1 MTVTSSSAQSGTVGG
16 EVGDRVLVAACRDGD
31 QDAFAELVHRYHDSL
46 CRQARRRLANVVD
59 VDDAVQ
65 ETFLRAYRS
74 FHRVELAD
82 DAPLGPWLAR
92 ILANVCTD
100 QAARERRQAE
110 LAERAGPLDPQ
121 VTAPVEVDPPT
132 ALALQRGLR
141 ALPAPQRQ
149 AFLLRAVAD
158 LSYREIAER
167 LGTTEENARAR
178 VVRARAALRQ
188 DLARQ
193 GLPAALPLGA
203 LVLLRQGGHRLA
215 RGLLRVLGALRPG
228 GRGARLAEAHAAQA
242 QQALGAAGPAATS
255 LLAQGSSGAAT
266 SLLAQGAQLCTQVCL
281 QAASSPVVQGAVALA
296 SAGTG
301 RGTLVAG
308 LAATLATAGALA
320 LPATTAHAAPPS
332 APSVV
337 SALRASLP
345 SPATS
350 SSAASNASSTSVG
363 ASGTG
368 QGSPASSTA
377 GSSAS
382 TNSDPSVSGQ
392 DITAGGTSGAPTS
405 SAPGSVAAASG
416 PVVAPA
422 SPSAPAVPQW
432 AEQAAAIAV
441 APRPIAST
449 DSPTSPSTAS
459 TTSRTESA
467 GAAPA
472 NGATDQGPSSADTPA
487 PAGSSTG
494 NQQAVGTPS
503 TSSTSK
509 PVDPAPTP
517 LLSFPAECSTLPGT
531 TGATSLAPP
540 PLSLSELAGV
550 ASGGPFDVSGTPDQP
565 SLHEVVDVVSAGTQ
579 WRASPIQLSLGAC
592 LGTQSGVLMATA
604 TAADGAQY
612 VFAGGLVAA
621 QPPAASST
629 GTTTLGQDTT
639 GNATSTGQ
647 TTTAWDFLFRG
658 SLIALPGTSDPA
670 FGQATQFVALVE
682 VSQPADT
689 VSFDIVLLQPPQL
702 TATTNAANPSPASS
716 GPSSPSTPSGSVA
729 TSESDAS
736 DSTAGAAG
744 DSSSTDED
752 TSSTTTETTT
762 STTLGNPSSSSSA
775 TEDGTSTSSSG
786 SAETPT
792 PSTSTGG

>member
-1 MTVTSSSAQSGTVGG
+1 VTVTSSSAQPGTVGG

-31 QDAFAELVHRYHDSL
+31 QEAFVELVHRYHDSL

-74 FHRVELAD
+74 LHRVELAD
-82 DAPLGPWLAR
+82 DTPLGPWLAR

-193 GLPAALPLGA
+193 GLPAAVPLGA
-203 LVLLRQGGHRLA
+203 LALLRQGGHRLA
-215 RGLLRVLGALRPG
+215 RGFLRVLGSLRPG

-281 QAASSPVVQGAVALA
+281 QAATSPVVQGAVALA

-332 APSVV
+332 GPSVV
-337 SALRASLP
+337 SALRAAP
-345 SPATS
+345 
-350 SSAASNASSTSVG
+350 
-363 ASGTG
+363 
-368 QGSPASSTA
+368 SSTA
-377 GSSAS
+377 IPGSSATSGS
-382 TNSDPSVSGQ
+382 TSGNEAGSSTVSDVIGLGTPAGGVATNDQ
-392 DITAGGTSGAPTS
+392 TTAGGSGS
-405 SAPGSVAAASG
+405 SAGIASSADAAPPTG
-416 PVVAPA
+416 PVVAPS
-422 SPSAPAVPQW
+422 SPAAPVVPSW
-432 AEQAAAIAV
+432 AEQAAAIA
-441 APRPIAST
+441 
-449 DSPTSPSTAS
+449 TSPRATTTGPLGT
-459 TTSRTESA
+459 TTSTKTSS
-467 GAAPA
+467 
-472 NGATDQGPSSADTPA
+472 SSAT
-487 PAGSSTG
+487 SSTSSATG
-494 NQQAVGTPS
+494 NSSGSVPRS
-503 TSSTSK
+503 TSSTGLPYAATSGTPK
-509 PVDPAPTP
+509 QGDNLGSSPAGRIPVAGGSSTYV
-517 LLSFPAECSTLPGT
+517 FPSQCTTLPGDLGT
-531 TGATSLAPP
+531 TPAAPP
-540 PLSLSELAGV
+540 PLGVSELAGL
-550 ASGGPFDVSGTPDQP
+550 AAGGPFDVTGSLSQP
-565 SLHEVVDVVSAGTQ
+565 QVNDVVDISSVGIRWGSEAVQFSI
-579 WRASPIQLSLGAC
+579 SAC
-592 LGTQSGVLMATA
+592 LGTQSGLLVGRATASNGGQVLLTAGLVDSEPNLAPSGATPSSNPA
-604 TAADGAQY
+604 TAAS
-612 VFAGGLVAA
+612 
-621 QPPAASST
+621 PAATDQAST
-629 GTTTLGQDTT
+629 
-639 GNATSTGQ
+639 
-647 TTTAWDFLFRG
+647 WDFLFRG
-658 SLIALPGTSDPA
+658 SVDAVAGASDPA
-670 FGQATQFVALVE
+670 FDQVTQFVALVQ
-682 VSQPADT
+682 VTQPTDT
-689 VSFDIVLLQPPQL
+689 LSFDIVFVQPSQPASVTSSTSTGQ
-702 TATTNAANPSPASS
+702 APASPAPP
-716 GPSSPSTPSGSVA
+716 GATSPAA
-729 TSESDAS
+729 TSEPGTS

-744 DSSSTDED
+744 DSSSTAEG
-752 TSSTTTETTT
+752 TSSTTTDATT
-762 STTLGNPSSSSSA
+762 STTAGDSSSSSA
-775 TEDGTSTSSSG
+775 EDGATTPSSG
-786 SAETPT
+786 PAGTPA